1 MARNDF
7 ERERAE
13 WIRRSSS
20 SPSTFGR
27 AELPVRHP
35 ASVPGRAGA
44 LGLTRR
50 DVKIA
55 VAFVLGLAALVG
67 IPVAIGELFG

>member
-1 MARNDF
+1 MAHKDF

-20 SPSTFGR
+20 TPSTFGR

-35 ASVPGRAGA
+35 ASLPGRMGA
-44 LGLTRR
+44 LGLSSR
-50 DVKIA
+50 DVKMA
-55 VAFVLGLAALVG
+55 VAFLLGLVVLIG
-67 IPVAIGELFG
+67 IPVAIAELLG